1 MPGIERISQT
11 RLVPVCV
18 IDDVATAIPAAQAM
32 LQGGVDIMEITLRT
46 SAGLRA
52 IEQVARACPEM
63 LVGAGTVLS
72 LESCKQAIDSGAQ
85 FIVSPG
91 FDPNI
96 VSYCIEQSVVVLPG
110 CVTPTEI
117 TVARNAG
124 LCAVKFFPASVYGG
138 IRAIKALAAPFS
150 GMKFVPTGGVDAKNL
165 AEYLVPEVLAVGGG
179 WLCDKEALFRGDY
192 ARITA
197 VCAESAGI
205 VSEARLNTAAGS
217 VHS

>member
-1 MPGIERISQT
+1 MSVLERIGKT

-18 IDDVATAIPAAQAM
+18 IDDAATAVPAARAM

-46 SAGLRA
+46 SAGLDA
-52 IEQVARACPEM
+52 IERVADGCPEI

-72 LESCKQAIDSGAQ
+72 PEDCKKAVARGAQ

-91 FDPNI
+91 FDPII
-96 VSYCIEQSVVVLPG
+96 VTYCIEQNVAVLPG

-117 TVARNAG
+117 TAARNAG
-124 LCAVKFFPASVYGG
+124 LGAVKFFPASVYGG
-138 IRAIKALAAPFS
+138 VRAIKALAAPFS

-179 WLCDKEALFRGDY
+179 WLCDKEALHNGEY
-192 ARITA
+192 AKLTA
-197 VCAESAGI
+197 VCAESVRI
-205 VSEARLNTAAGS
+205 VSEARSSRG
-217 VHS
+217 